1 LTWFPPEVDDGVP
14 RCVSRRTATAARVH
28 RPDRDVQTLFIVA
41 DAGDR
46 DDPEMRDEQRLGRA
60 AFLGVTAVGLSS
72 LWWGRSAWDAGSG
85 LIPSGVGAVLP
96 QPTSGW
102 RIYTVAPTMPRID
115 PAAYRLRVDGLVRR
129 PVSLTLADLRAL
141 PVAEQVSDFHCVTGW
156 SVEDVRWTGVRLR
169 DVLAGASPL
178 PSAGALSFVS
188 AERRYVDSLT
198 LDQALLPDVM
208 LAWAM
213 DGRPLARPHGAPLRL
228 VVPSMYGYKSVK
240 WVTRI
245 VVTREPVVGY
255 WEERG
260 YDTDAWIGRSNGA

>member
-1 LTWFPPEVDDGVP
+1 
-14 RCVSRRTATAARVH
+14 
-28 RPDRDVQTLFIVA
+28 
-41 DAGDR
+41 
-46 DDPEMRDEQRLGRA
+46 MRDEQRLGRA

-129 PVSLTLADLRAL
+129 PVSLTLADLRTL
-141 PVAEQVSDFHCVTGW
+141 PAAAQVSDFHCVTGW

-188 AERRYVDSLT
+188 AERPYVDSLT